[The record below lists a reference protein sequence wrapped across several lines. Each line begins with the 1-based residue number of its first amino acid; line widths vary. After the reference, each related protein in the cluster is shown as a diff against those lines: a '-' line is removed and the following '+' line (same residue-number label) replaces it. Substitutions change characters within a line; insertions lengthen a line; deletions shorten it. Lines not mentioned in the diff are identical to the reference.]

1 MSNNNSNNNGM
12 STSTVLTLIF
22 VTLKLCNVIDW
33 SWWWILSPVWITAG
47 IAILALA
54 VIALWEMSD
63 AKEKARRKE
72 REEELKELLRRKTF
86 N

>member
-33 SWWWILSPVWITAG
+33 SWWWILSPIWITAG
-47 IAILALA
+47 VAILALI
-54 VIALWEMSD
+54 VIAVWEMSD

>member
-33 SWWWILSPVWITAG
+33 SWWWILSPVWITSG

>member
-22 VTLKLCNVIDW
+22 VTLKLCKVIDW

-47 IAILALA
+47 IAILALI
-54 VIALWEMSD
+54 VIALWEVSD
-63 AKEKARRKE
+63 AKENARRKT
-72 REEELKELLRRKTF
+72 REEEIWNF
-86 N
+86 

>member
-72 REEELKELLRRKTF
+72 REEELKDLLRRKTF

>member
-1 MSNNNSNNNGM
+1 MSNNSNNNGM

-22 VTLKLCNVIDW
+22 VTLKLCKVIDW

-47 IAILALA
+47 IAILALI
-54 VIALWEMSD
+54 VIAIWEMSD
-63 AKEKARRKE
+63 AKEKARRKA
-72 REEELKELLRRKTF
+72 REEEILELLRRKNF

>member
-1 MSNNNSNNNGM
+1 MSNNNSSNNGM

-22 VTLKLCNVIDW
+22 VTLKLCKVIDW
-33 SWWWILSPVWITAG
+33 SWWWILSPVWITVG
-47 IAILALA
+47 IAILALI

-72 REEELKELLRRKTF
+72 REEELKELLRRKKF